1 MYHVGN
7 GVSKCQFVEK
17 IQIFFD
23 FLFPLI
29 ITFAEMEDDNSMSQR
44 ILRTLET
51 ILNNDPQLKEFVII
65 PCESNTKNKSP
76 VLYEEH
82 NIGLESWCVK
92 HIYRHAYLE
101 LFEVRKSL
109 AKRKLSFA
117 KQSNLNR
124 LLIGVLLIN
133 PDVSTF
139 WNMKRELVENDVI
152 GVTNELI
159 FSKMVL
165 SYKSKSNEAFAY
177 RRWLL
182 GRILAKLQVNDLET
196 PRNFLENEL
205 GVCEMAARR
214 NANNYHAWTHRIW
227 CIETLGT
234 RIGNFTNVVSDELA
248 FSEKWVS
255 GHVSEHTGFHYRQY
269 LLNTVRKSRRITNV
283 YEFYYCETIK
293 ILGLVSENDPRDI
306 LTFLLGKDKFQG
318 KPLEETINFV
328 NFFCLLL
335 YDMYN
340 VVEMLNSVYP
350 NHESI
355 WYHRRFLVYN
365 LVKTAHEYHGLA
377 FKTDA
382 KLDEVILY
390 GTNIVNVDSSAF
402 SDGEKQPKL
411 FKSQLNKV
419 QSSRLYQTLLK
430 NEAEFIK
437 KNLVQSSLFH
447 ELELARRYE
456 KWLKFVVCME
466 DV

>member
-1 MYHVGN
+1 
-7 GVSKCQFVEK
+7 
-17 IQIFFD
+17 
-23 FLFPLI
+23 
-29 ITFAEMEDDNSMSQR
+29 MEDDNSMSQR
-44 ILRTLET
+44 ILHTLET
-51 ILNNDPQLKEFVII
+51 ILTNDPLLKDFIII

-92 HIYRHAYLE
+92 HIYRYAYLE
-101 LFEVRKSL
+101 LFETRKLL
-109 AKRKLSFA
+109 AKRKLSFS
-117 KQSNLNR
+117 KQNNLNR

-152 GVTNELI
+152 GAANELL
-159 FSKMVL
+159 FARLVL

-182 GRILAKLQVNDLET
+182 GRTLAKLQANDLTT
-196 PRNFLENEL
+196 PRNLLENEL
-205 GVCEMAARR
+205 AVCEMGAQK
-214 NANNYHAWTHRIW
+214 NANNYHAWSHRVW
-227 CIETLGT
+227 SLETLGART
-234 RIGNFTNVVSDELA
+234 ANFNVIMDELT

-269 LLNTVRKSRRITNV
+269 LFNTVRKSRNITSV
-283 YEFYYCETIK
+283 YEFYFCETVK
-293 ILGLVSENDPRDI
+293 LLGLVGENDPRDI
-306 LTFLLGKDKFQG
+306 LTFLLGKEKSQG

-335 YDMYN
+335 YDLYN
-340 VVEMLNSVYP
+340 VVETLNSLYP

-355 WYHRRFLVYN
+355 WYHRRFLVYH

-377 FKTDA
+377 FKTDV

-390 GTNIVNVDSSAF
+390 GTNIVNVD
-402 SDGEKQPKL
+402 GEKQPKL
-411 FKSQLNKV
+411 FKSQPNKV
-419 QSSRLYQTLLK
+419 QSCRLYQTLVK
-430 NEAEFIK
+430 NEAEFIR
-437 KNLVQSSLFH
+437 KNLVQSAQFH